1 METLRS
7 SRKLYG
13 AFSFPFKWAHWLGLD
28 NMGMVILWFMLPTFI
43 AALVFLPFLHPVPQT
58 ITFFFSVTMSLF
70 SLLSSCILVV
80 LLLPASFL
88 GGRSDLRP
96 LLNDN
101 QKKKVVWKY
110 APTPQQSWAIIKQP
124 EASFGKLSH
133 QFRAFESFLPVQGCK
148 EGGNIF
154 ALWNAKSQTRMVGH
168 ISVTTPQT
176 QCLQQEHHW
185 VWGSLGQDFSPVCCL
200 ALFRAYL
207 SAVHSTSLFCF
218 SGCCCRNIDFNCWCL
233 ENLKLSCSSICSH

>member
-43 AALVFLPFLHPVPQT
+43 AALIFLPFLHPVPQT

-101 QKKKVVWKY
+101 QKKKSSLKRCSYSTAVL
-110 APTPQQSWAIIKQP
+110 SNH
-124 EASFGKLSH
+124 EAAWGKLWEALPPVLCLWELPSCATLQGRWEHICPLECQEPNQDGGSH
-133 QFRAFESFLPVQGCK
+133 LCYHSPDPVPATRA
-148 EGGNIF
+148 
-154 ALWNAKSQTRMVGH
+154 
-168 ISVTTPQT
+168 
-176 QCLQQEHHW
+176 
-185 VWGSLGQDFSPVCCL
+185 SLGMGKFG
-200 ALFRAYL
+200 
-207 SAVHSTSLFCF
+207 
-218 SGCCCRNIDFNCWCL
+218 SGF
-233 ENLKLSCSSICSH
+233 